1 VAGGRGGDSSDS
13 NWLLTATSLAL
24 DRHFIAG
31 FLADTSLIRRPLVFY
46 PPCPLS
52 PTSTNPLGL
61 DPTLLPRVPSR
72 TGPSLQHP
80 KCLPSPALPEYMRR
94 QRLPSSIDV
103 TFATADVVPT
113 PTYCF
118 IPIPTVWRAPQLQLN
133 HHNNTS
139 GLALPLVPRR
149 LWIVRR
155 RL

>member
-1 VAGGRGGDSSDS
+1 MAV
-13 NWLLTATSLAL
+13 

-31 FLADTSLIRRPLVFY
+31 FLADTSLIRRSLVSY
-46 PPCPLS
+46 PPRPLS
-52 PTSTNPLGL
+52 PTLPNPLGL
-61 DPTLLPRVPSR
+61 DPTLLPRVPPK
-72 TGPSLQHP
+72 TGPNPPVP

-118 IPIPTVWRAPQLQLN
+118 IPIPIVWRAPQLQLN

-149 LWIVRR
+149 LWIAKRQ
-155 RL
+155 L